1 MLDPMTGLKLR
12 SGQILMS
19 GSSLIASDGFYNFCE
34 LLSLFLA
41 IFFCLIF
48 PPFFYISNS
57 LHGLNGL
64 DIKVP
69 VVLQRLVSLFLELE
83 HRIVDMFF
91 IVKFA
96 CGLSPCEF
104 SGVVLSPKVA
114 MAFGPA
120 KSEIFAIISHEH
132 DSVTWVDR
140 S

>member
-1 MLDPMTGLKLR
+1 MDQNLSFNILLLLHRRKLH
-12 SGQILMS
+12 SILPES
-19 GSSLIASDGFYNFCE
+19 IL
-34 LLSLFLA
+34 
-41 IFFCLIF
+41 

-83 HRIVDMFF
+83 HRIVDKLF